1 MISVFSPKTVIAM
14 LLHFCSSLWIKERP
28 IAWCSCRSDLIC
40 KASLVQLWLGMTH
53 KAVWWW
59 ALSRAR
65 STWLEFWVLLY
76 TGTKV
81 LETAESSS
89 LKLQSTHEMQSN
101 WAPRNPSLGR
111 KCFCFF
117 NQHMKCKQWY
127 TNFNQI
133 CCKTDAKFAI
143 LIKWV
148 GTRNNLLPMGGN
160 RVLETLL
167 LDACAAAVLNW
178 HHTRTP

>member
-1 MISVFSPKTVIAM
+1 
-14 LLHFCSSLWIKERP
+14 
-28 IAWCSCRSDLIC
+28 
-40 KASLVQLWLGMTH
+40 
-53 KAVWWW
+53 
-59 ALSRAR
+59 
-65 STWLEFWVLLY
+65 
-76 TGTKV
+76 
-81 LETAESSS
+81 
-89 LKLQSTHEMQSN
+89 MQSN
-101 WAPRNPSLGR
+101 CAPRNPSLGR
-111 KCFCFF
+111 NCFCFF

>member
-1 MISVFSPKTVIAM
+1 
-14 LLHFCSSLWIKERP
+14 
-28 IAWCSCRSDLIC
+28 
-40 KASLVQLWLGMTH
+40 
-53 KAVWWW
+53 
-59 ALSRAR
+59 
-65 STWLEFWVLLY
+65 
-76 TGTKV
+76 
-81 LETAESSS
+81 
-89 LKLQSTHEMQSN
+89 
-101 WAPRNPSLGR
+101 
-111 KCFCFF
+111 
-117 NQHMKCKQWY
+117 MKCKQWY

-167 LDACAAAVLNW
+167 LDASAAAVLNW